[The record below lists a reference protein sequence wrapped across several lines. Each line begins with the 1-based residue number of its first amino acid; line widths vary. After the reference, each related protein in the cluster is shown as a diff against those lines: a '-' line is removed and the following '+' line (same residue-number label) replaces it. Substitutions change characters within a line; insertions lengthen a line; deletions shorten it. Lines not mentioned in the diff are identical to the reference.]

1 LCQRPDIGTV
11 AQRTEARALRNEGCR
26 NDNHTLEEHTMNIIP
41 TYRRLAAAALVPA
54 TLLTALA
61 VTTQPAQA
69 EPEQAPGKQRTGQEA
84 VDALGQDLDKA
95 AKSVHLSPAKLK
107 ETLRHDKTL
116 KVDAHGDLLYA
127 DKAPEESGTAT
138 ITDSVTAPIY
148 ATTDTF
154 RLHSRPSSPMKI
166 YLDFNGHTTSGTKWN
181 TNFTRGAAFTTPAFD
196 RNGSTTVS
204 NLEHAIIQAT
214 WLSVREDYA
223 PFNVDVTTQDPGYE
237 GLRYSGAGDTA
248 YGVRVVVGRNTWYPY
263 SAGGVG
269 YTDSFGDSDT
279 PVYVFAN
286 GHGAKFVSEAASHE
300 AGHAFGL
307 AHDGTT
313 AGVTY
318 YGGQNNWAPIMGN
331 SYSKAVTQWSRGE
344 YAGANNTQD
353 DLGLIARYTGW
364 AADDY
369 AGSTSTTGTLPAGT
383 ARYATV
389 NWYGDV
395 DAFRF
400 SLSGTRTLR
409 INTWHN
415 TGPVDANLNMR
426 LVLRNSA
433 GTVVATSSPTGDLRT
448 SMTRTL
454 GAGTYYAYVDG
465 VGEGSPYNTGYS
477 YYASQGY
484 YGIQLNWA

>member
-1 LCQRPDIGTV
+1 MENVMNTNTRNKIRGLALAPV
-11 AQRTEARALRNEGCR
+11 ALAL
-26 NDNHTLEEHTMNIIP
+26 TLSMATPSH
-41 TYRRLAAAALVPA
+41 AAEKDPA
-54 TLLTALA
+54 TT
-61 VTTQPAQA
+61 
-69 EPEQAPGKQRTGQEA
+69 KQRSGQTA
-84 VDALGQDLDKA
+84 VDFLGKGIDKA
-95 AKSVHLSPAKLK
+95 ARSAHLSPAKLK

-116 KVDAHGDLLYA
+116 KVDEQGNLLYS
-127 DKAPEESGTAT
+127 DQTPQESGTAT
-138 ITDSVTAPIY
+138 ITDSVTSPVY

-154 RLHSRPSSPMKI
+154 QLHSRPSAPMKI
-166 YLDFNGHTTSGTKWN
+166 YLDFNGHTTSGTRWN
-181 TNFTRGAAFTTPAFD
+181 TNFTGGAAFTTPAFD
-196 RNGSTTVS
+196 RDGFAGFSS
-204 NLEHAIIQAT
+204 LEHAIIQAT

-248 YGVRVVVGRNTWYPY
+248 YGVRVVIGRNTWYPQ

-269 YTDSFGDSDT
+269 YLDTFGTGDT
-279 PVYVFAN
+279 PVYVFASSTS
-286 GHGAKFVSEAASHE
+286 GAKFVSEAASHE
-300 AGHAFGL
+300 VGHAFGL
-307 AHDGTT
+307 SHDGTT
-313 AGVTY
+313 AGTAY
-318 YGGQNNWAPIMGN
+318 YPGHNNWAPIMGVG
-331 SYSKAVTQWSRGE
+331 YYKPVTQWSRGE

-364 AADDY
+364 SADDY
-369 AGSTSTTGTLPAGT
+369 AAGTSTTGTLPAGT
-383 ARYATV
+383 KRYATV

-465 VGEGSPYNTGYS
+465 VGEGSPFNTGYS

>member
-1 LCQRPDIGTV
+1 
-11 AQRTEARALRNEGCR
+11 
-26 NDNHTLEEHTMNIIP
+26 MNIIP
-41 TYRRLAAAALVPA
+41 TYRRLAIAALVPA
-54 TLLTALA
+54 TLLAALA
-61 VTTQPAQA
+61 ATTQPAQA
-69 EPEQAPGKQRTGQEA
+69 EPRPAEGKQRTGQAA
-84 VDALGQDLDKA
+84 VDFLGKDLDKA
-95 AKSVHLSPAKLK
+95 AKSVHMSPAKLK
-107 ETLRHDKTL
+107 ETLRQDKTL
-116 KVDAHGDLLYA
+116 KVDDGGHLLYV
-127 DKAPEESGTAT
+127 DEAPEQTGTAT
-138 ITDSVTAPIY
+138 ITDTVTSPMY

-154 RLHSRPSSPMKI
+154 SLHSRPSAPLKI
-166 YLDFNGHTTSGTKWN
+166 YLDFNGHTTSGTRWN
-181 TNFTRGAAFTTPAFD
+181 SNFTGGAGFTTPAFNRD
-196 RNGSTTVS
+196 GIAGFSS
-204 NLEHAIIQAT
+204 LEHAIIQAT

-248 YGVRVVVGRNTWYPY
+248 YGVRVVIGRNTWYPY
-263 SAGGVG
+263 AAGGVG
-269 YTDSFGDSDT
+269 YPDSFGGGDT

-286 GHGAKFVSEAASHE
+286 GSSGAKFISEASSHE
-300 AGHAFGL
+300 AGHSFGL

-313 AGVTY
+313 AGTEY
-318 YGGQNNWAPIMGN
+318 YPGHGNWAPIMGV
-331 SYSKAVTQWSRGE
+331 SYYKPVTQWSRGE

-369 AGSTSTTGTLPAGT
+369 TGNTSTGGTLPAGT
-383 ARYATV
+383 RRYGTV

-400 SLSGTRTLR
+400 SLGATRTVR

-433 GTVVATSSPTGDLRT
+433 GTVVATSSPTGDLQT

-465 VGEGSPYNTGYS
+465 VGEGSPFNTGYS
-477 YYASQGY
+477 YYASEGW